1 MNNTYFLRN
10 KNIDCFAFD
19 YDENENKFSNF
30 VKLEGFN
37 FLPPILKNSDLEQFH
52 KYLLFNRMIPISRPN
67 FQNIFSKKIYLEK
80 LFQTNYSLNLD
91 DTLWIT
97 PKENL
102 NLKWEDINFF
112 SNFKNVYSNEILS
125 DNKKVKF
132 YNNTLGKSPDFFT
145 NGELQ
150 KTWIKRGDEIILLKS
165 NSRFST
171 NIPLNEI
178 YAEFFANQI
187 SKLFFNEILDYD
199 INIYNGVLV
208 NECKIFT
215 NQDTSY
221 LPFSQIFNNKDN
233 NIENFIKNISNL
245 YGKDELDD
253 LMVFDALIL
262 NIDRHL
268 GNFGLLVNSK
278 TYQKIKNAPIFDN
291 GKSLIY
297 DFNIYKGL
305 IGKNYIKNYAKH
317 ASKFYNSFDYQLF
330 EHVQKRHITW
340 IEKLEK
346 FSLKNHAK
354 FPCDKSYFKC
364 VKNLISN
371 RVKAFKIIYEN
382 KAKENNW

>member
-97 PKENL
+97 PKENS

-112 SNFKNVYSNEILS
+112 SNFKNLYSNEILS
-125 DNKKVKF
+125 YNKKVKF
-132 YNNTLGKSPDFFT
+132 HNNTLGKSPDFFT

-268 GNFGLLVNSK
+268 GNFGLLVNSE

-297 DFNIYKGL
+297 DFNIYKGS

>member
-112 SNFKNVYSNEILS
+112 SNFKNLYSNEILN

-132 YNNTLGKSPDFFT
+132 HNNTLEKSPDFFT

-221 LPFSQIFNNKDN
+221 LPFSQIFNNRDN

-297 DFNIYKGL
+297 DFNIYKGS

-330 EHVQKRHITW
+330 EHIQKRHITW

-371 RVKAFKIIYEN
+371 RVKVFKIIYEN

>member
-1 MNNTYFLRN
+1 M
-10 KNIDCFAFD
+10 
-19 YDENENKFSNF
+19 
-30 VKLEGFN
+30 
-37 FLPPILKNSDLEQFH
+37 
-52 KYLLFNRMIPISRPN
+52 
-67 FQNIFSKKIYLEK
+67 
-80 LFQTNYSLNLD
+80 
-91 DTLWIT
+91 
-97 PKENL
+97 
-102 NLKWEDINFF
+102 
-112 SNFKNVYSNEILS
+112 
-125 DNKKVKF
+125 
-132 YNNTLGKSPDFFT
+132 
-145 NGELQ
+145 
-150 KTWIKRGDEIILLKS
+150 
-165 NSRFST
+165 
-171 NIPLNEI
+171 
-178 YAEFFANQI
+178 
-187 SKLFFNEILDYD
+187 FFNEILDYD

-268 GNFGLLVNSK
+268 GNFGLLVNSE

>member
-97 PKENL
+97 PKENS

-112 SNFKNVYSNEILS
+112 SNFKNLYSNEILS

-132 YNNTLGKSPDFFT
+132 HNNTLGKSPDFFT

-150 KTWIKRGDEIILLKS
+150 KTWIKRNNEIILLKS

-171 NIPLNEI
+171 NISLNEI

-187 SKLFFNEILDYD
+187 GKLFFNEILDYD

-297 DFNIYKGL
+297 DFNIYKDS

-346 FSLKNHAK
+346 FSLKNNAK

>member
-1 MNNTYFLRN
+1 MNNTYFLKN

-97 PKENL
+97 PKENS

-112 SNFKNVYSNEILS
+112 LNFKNVYSNEILS

-187 SKLFFNEILDYD
+187 GKLFFNEILDYD

-215 NQDTSY
+215 NQETSY

-253 LMVFDALIL
+253 LMIFDALIL

-297 DFNIYKGL
+297 DFNIYKGS

-364 VKNLISN
+364 VKNLLSN
-371 RVKAFKIIYEN
+371 RIKAFKIIYEN

>member
-97 PKENL
+97 PKENA

-112 SNFKNVYSNEILS
+112 LNFKNLYSNEILS

-150 KTWIKRGDEIILLKS
+150 KTWIKKDDEIILLKS

-187 SKLFFNEILDYD
+187 GKLFFNEILDYD

-215 NQDTSY
+215 NQETSY

-233 NIENFIKNISNL
+233 NIENFIKNISDL

-297 DFNIYKGL
+297 DFNIYKGS

>member
-297 DFNIYKGL
+297 DFNIYKGS

>member
-1 MNNTYFLRN
+1 MNNTYFLKN

-97 PKENL
+97 PKENS

-112 SNFKNVYSNEILS
+112 LNFKNVYSNEILS

-187 SKLFFNEILDYD
+187 GKLFFNEILDYD

-215 NQDTSY
+215 NQETSY

-253 LMVFDALIL
+253 LMIFDALIL

-297 DFNIYKGL
+297 DFNIYKGS